1 MSAFCDT
8 GPSRCVEESGV
19 LIMSEC
25 EGKIKMMKLQSGKL
39 PIVIEVK
46 IGGRARLGAVCCPG
60 NLSGNGYVK
69 WVK

>member
-1 MSAFCDT
+1 
-8 GPSRCVEESGV
+8 
-19 LIMSEC
+19 MSEC